1 MAEAPTRVISAREY
15 QQLVGHDYA
24 GPSSSL
30 ERETVD
36 AFTRGHSDWDG
47 KHWMMHAADN
57 GGTTLSPVNIIA
69 DGTTTQAQRGC

>member
-1 MAEAPTRVISAREY
+1 MAKAATRVISSQQY

-24 GPSSSL
+24 GPASSL
-30 ERETVD
+30 ERDTVE

-57 GGTTLSPVNIIA
+57 GGTTLSSVNVTVGGA
-69 DGTTTQAQRGC
+69 PAQRGR

>member
-1 MAEAPTRVISAREY
+1 MAAMTTRVISSLRY

-24 GPSSSL
+24 GPASSL

-57 GGTTLSPVNIIA
+57 GGTTLSPVNVTA
-69 DGTTTQAQRGC
+69 DGAPPPAQRGR